1 VLVSDTSSLADK
13 IQLVGSAAPGT
24 FTDLVNLEASMVN
37 TAVSSDLA
45 VCPVVYKLYTAATT
59 VASPAFSAP
68 TLHTNDDKV
77 Q

>member
-1 VLVSDTSSLADK
+1 MLVSDTSSLADK

-24 FTDLVNLEASMVN
+24 FTDLIDLATMVT
-37 TAVSSDLA
+37 TATSSDPA